1 MAFRHWMPAAI
12 HYKKTIM
19 TKDKILIVEDEPFLL
34 DMYKMKF
41 KQGGFEVI
49 SATDGEEAIKISR
62 REKPDIILLDIM
74 MPKIDGFEVLENL
87 KKNSLTKS
95 IPVLIFSNFSQKE
108 QKEKGIAL
116 GAADYFVKTNYTPAQ
131 VLEKVESVLIEK

>member
-1 MAFRHWMPAAI
+1 
-12 HYKKTIM
+12 M

-41 KQGGFEVI
+41 KQGDFEVI
-49 SATDGEEAIKISR
+49 SATDGEEAIKISK
-62 REKPDIILLDIM
+62 RENPDIILLDIM
-74 MPKIDGFEVLENL
+74 MPKINGFEVLENL
-87 KKNSLTKS
+87 KKSPLTKL

-116 GAADYFVKTNYTPAQ
+116 GAVDYFVKTNYTPNQ
-131 VLEKVESVLIEK
+131 VLEKVKNILIEN

>member
-1 MAFRHWMPAAI
+1 MT
-12 HYKKTIM
+12 KGTIM
-19 TKDKILIVEDEPFLL
+19 TKDKLLIVEDEPFLL

>member
-1 MAFRHWMPAAI
+1 M
-12 HYKKTIM
+12 K
-19 TKDKILIVEDEPFLL
+19 KDKILIVEDEPFLL

-49 SATDGEEAIKISR
+49 SAADGEEAIRISR

-131 VLEKVESVLIEK
+131 VLEKVKNILIENNN

>member
-1 MAFRHWMPAAI
+1 
-12 HYKKTIM
+12 M

-41 KQGGFEVI
+41 EQDGFEAI
-49 SATDGEEAIKISR
+49 SAADGEKAIRISR
-62 REKPDIILLDIM
+62 REKPNIILLDIM
-74 MPKIDGFEVLENL
+74 MPKIDGFEVLKNL
-87 KKNSLTKS
+87 KKNPLTKS

-116 GAADYFVKTNYTPAQ
+116 GATDYFVKTNYTPNQ
-131 VLEKVESVLIEK
+131 VLEKVKNILIENNN

>member
-1 MAFRHWMPAAI
+1 M
-12 HYKKTIM
+12 K
-19 TKDKILIVEDEPFLL
+19 KDKILIVEDEPFLL

-49 SATDGEEAIKISR
+49 SAIDGEEAIRAGR
-62 REKPDIILLDIM
+62 REEPNIILLDIM

-131 VLEKVESVLIEK
+131 VLEKVKNILIENNN

>member
-1 MAFRHWMPAAI
+1 
-12 HYKKTIM
+12 M

-49 SATDGEEAIKISR
+49 VATDGEEAIRIGR
-62 REKPDIILLDIM
+62 RENPDIILLDIM

-131 VLEKVESVLIEK
+131 VLEKVKNILIENNN

>member
-1 MAFRHWMPAAI
+1 
-12 HYKKTIM
+12 M

-49 SATDGEEAIKISR
+49 SAVDGEEAIRISR
-62 REKPDIILLDIM
+62 REKPNIILLDIM

-87 KKNSLTKS
+87 KKSPLTKS

-131 VLEKVESVLIEK
+131 VLEKVKNILIENNN

>member
-1 MAFRHWMPAAI
+1 
-12 HYKKTIM
+12 M

-49 SATDGEEAIKISR
+49 VATDGEEAIRIGR
-62 REKPDIILLDIM
+62 RENPDIILLDIM

-87 KKNSLTKS
+87 KKNPLTKS

-131 VLEKVESVLIEK
+131 VLEKVKNILIENNN

>member
-1 MAFRHWMPAAI
+1 
-12 HYKKTIM
+12 M

-49 SATDGEEAIKISR
+49 SATDGEEGIRISR
-62 REKPDIILLDIM
+62 REKPNIILLDIM

-87 KKNSLTKS
+87 KKNPLTKL

-131 VLEKVESVLIEK
+131 VLEKVKNILIENNN

>member
-1 MAFRHWMPAAI
+1 
-12 HYKKTIM
+12 M

>member
-1 MAFRHWMPAAI
+1 MTGG
-12 HYKKTIM
+12 TIM

-41 KQGGFEVI
+41 EQDGFEAI
-49 SATDGEEAIKISR
+49 SATDGEKAIRISR
-62 REKPDIILLDIM
+62 REKPNIILLDIM
-74 MPKIDGFEVLENL
+74 MPKINGFEVLKNL
-87 KKNSLTKS
+87 KKNPLTKS

-116 GAADYFVKTNYTPAQ
+116 GAADYFVKTNYTPNQ
-131 VLEKVESVLIEK
+131 VLEKVKNILIENNN

>member
-1 MAFRHWMPAAI
+1 
-12 HYKKTIM
+12 
-19 TKDKILIVEDEPFLL
+19 
-34 DMYKMKF
+34 MKF

>member
-1 MAFRHWMPAAI
+1 
-12 HYKKTIM
+12 M

-49 SATDGEEAIKISR
+49 SATDGEEGIRISR
-62 REKPDIILLDIM
+62 RENPNIILLDIM

-87 KKNSLTKS
+87 KKSSLTKS

-131 VLEKVESVLIEK
+131 VLEKVKNILIENNN